1 MKWKKSSDSILGFVD
16 LEKTYFSDG
25 LKKLEHCWVK
35 CIELK
40 CCKINHHLSKMI
52 VFILWANYLTDHTL
66 FKKKNLYIF

>member
-1 MKWKKSSDSILGFVD
+1 MKKSLAVQKFELSEEVIAAMEAYFAD

-40 CCKINHHLSKMI
+40 GDYVEK
-52 VFILWANYLTDHTL
+52 
-66 FKKKNLYIF
+66 